1 MSAIGNPARPD
12 EPATAPTHKPGM
24 GPTYRRTW
32 QFMGEFRSGITGAV
46 GTSLLASIAFALLPW
61 PIRYLI
67 DDVLLG
73 DKLRLGP
80 LGSYVTRTTA
90 QKIAAG
96 TALAGAYLLIQL
108 IAALVMSIS
117 FYLFAKV
124 ALRMIHTI
132 RGRMLR
138 HLRKLSLGFHANR
151 SSGELIFRSINDAR
165 SIQEVMIF
173 GVQAWITP
181 LFQIILMVALMG
193 SLDWLLTLVAVAV
206 APFLLWTIRH
216 LTARIQSSSEESR
229 AHLGRLTG
237 LIEQTLGSMRAVQVF
252 GKESKE
258 GDRFDETSEKFIA
271 AQLRFRM
278 AEQVLSVAT
287 MLITGLG
294 TAAVLLVAVHRV
306 LDGAVTVGALW
317 IFLSYMQRIYELL
330 QRNLATFG
338 MLQDS
343 VVGVGR
349 AFAVLDTLP
358 AITDKP
364 GAAPIQPFIKGIEL
378 REVGLT
384 YDRDPVLQE
393 VNLEIARGRTV
404 ALVGETGSGKTSI
417 LNLIPRLY
425 DVSAGSV
432 LIDGV
437 DVRDVQLASLRDLV
451 SVVPQEPLL
460 FSGTIR
466 ENILYGRL
474 DASDRELEDAA
485 RSARAHDFIVALPD
499 AYLTEVGDRGTKL
512 SLGQQQRI
520 ALARAF
526 LKDAPILLLDEPTA
540 ALDLRTEADLLDGL
554 ARLMDGRTVVIV
566 AHRLSTVRHAD
577 AIHVLDQGR
586 IVESGTHDELLAL
599 DGRYARLWNSGAATG
614 APSNAR

>member
-1 MSAIGNPARPD
+1 MNRAADGSGSSGG
-12 EPATAPTHKPGM
+12 EVKPTRPGM
-24 GPTYRRTW
+24 GATYRRIW
-32 QFMGEFRSGITGAV
+32 QFMGEFRSGITSAV

-73 DKLRLGP
+73 DRLRLGIF
-80 LGSYVTRTTA
+80 GDHVTRTTG

-96 TALAGAYLLIQL
+96 TMLAVAYLAIQL
-108 IAALVMSIS
+108 VAAVVMSVS

-173 GVQAWITP
+173 GVQAWVMP
-181 LFQIILMVALMG
+181 LFQITLMVVLMA

-206 APFLLWTIRH
+206 APFLLWTIRR

-252 GKESKE
+252 GKERKE

-306 LDGAVTVGALW
+306 LDKAVSVGALW

-349 AFAVLDTLP
+349 AFAVLDTPP

-364 GAAPIQPFIKGIEL
+364 DAMPIDRFADRIEL
-378 REVGLT
+378 RDVGLT
-384 YDRDPVLQE
+384 YDRDPVLRKIDL
-393 VNLEIARGRTV
+393 VIDRGRTV
-404 ALVGETGSGKTSI
+404 ALVGETGSGKSSI

-425 DVSAGSV
+425 DVSSGAV
-432 LIDGV
+432 LFDGV
-437 DVRDVQLASLRDLV
+437 DVRDVQLAALRDLV

-474 DASDRELEDAA
+474 DASDTELEAA
-485 RSARAHDFIVALPD
+485 AQSARAHDFIAALPD
-499 AYLTEVGDRGTKL
+499 GYLTEVGDRGTKL

-540 ALDLRTEADLLDGL
+540 ALDLRTEAELLDGL
-554 ARLMDGRTVVIV
+554 TRLMEGRTVVIV

-586 IVESGTHDELLAL
+586 IVESGSHDVLVAL
-599 DGRYARLWNSGAATG
+599 DGRYARLWNAATVAAG
-614 APSNAR
+614 A

>member
-1 MSAIGNPARPD
+1 MTPAARP
-12 EPATAPTHKPGM
+12 M
-24 GPTYRRTW
+24 GPTYRRIWT
-32 QFMGEFRSGITGAV
+32 FMGEFRRPLGGAV
-46 GTSLLASIAFALLPW
+46 GTSLLASVAFALLPW

-73 DKLRLGP
+73 SRLDVGVF
-80 LGSYVTRTTA
+80 GRHATA
-90 QKIAAG
+90 TAGQKVAAG
-96 TALAGAYLLIQL
+96 TALAVVYLVIQVV
-108 IAALVMSIS
+108 AAVLMSGS
-117 FYLFAKV
+117 FYLFAGV
-124 ALRMIHTI
+124 ALRMIHTL
-132 RGRMLR
+132 RRQMLV
-138 HLRKLSLGFHANR
+138 HLRRLSLGFHANR

-165 SIQEVMIF
+165 AIQEVMIF
-173 GVQAWITP
+173 GVQAWIMP
-181 LFQIILMVALMG
+181 LFQIGLMVALMA
-193 SLDWLLTLVAVAV
+193 SLDWMLTLVAVAV
-206 APFLLWTIRH
+206 APLLLWTIRH
-216 LTARIQSSSEESR
+216 LTARIQGASETSR
-229 AHLGRLTG
+229 THLGELTG

-252 GKESKE
+252 GKERNAQ
-258 GDRFDETSEKFIA
+258 DRFDETSRRFIA

-294 TAAVLLVAVHRV
+294 TAAVLLVAVRRV
-306 LDGAVTVGALW
+306 LDGAVSVGALW

-349 AFAVLDTLP
+349 AFAVLDMPP
-358 AITDKP
+358 AIVDRP
-364 GAAPIQPFIKGIEL
+364 GAVALDGLRDRIEL
-378 REVGLT
+378 RDVGLV
-384 YDRDPVLQE
+384 YDRDPVLTG
-393 VNLEIARGRTV
+393 VNLVIERGRTV

-417 LNLIPRLY
+417 LSLVPRLY
-425 DVSAGSV
+425 DVTSGAV
-432 LIDGV
+432 HFDGV

-460 FSGTIR
+460 FAGTIR

-474 DASDRELEDAA
+474 DATDGEMEAA
-485 RSARAHDFIVALPD
+485 AAAASAGEFIAALPER
-499 AYLTEVGDRGTKL
+499 YLTDVGDRGGKL

-540 ALDLRTEADLLDGL
+540 ALDVRTEAELLDSL
-554 ARLMDGRTVVIV
+554 QRLMAGRTVVIV

-577 AIHVLDQGR
+577 VIHVLHSGS
-586 IVESGTHDELLAL
+586 IVESGTHDELLAA
-599 DGRYARLWNSGAATG
+599 DGRYATLWLTMASGDNQRS
-614 APSNAR
+614 AP

>member
-1 MSAIGNPARPD
+1 
-12 EPATAPTHKPGM
+12 
-24 GPTYRRTW
+24 
-32 QFMGEFRSGITGAV
+32 MGEFRAGISGAV
-46 GTSLLASIAFALLPW
+46 GTSLLASIAFTLLPW

-73 DKLRLGP
+73 DELRLGVF
-80 LGSYVTRTTA
+80 GDHATRSAA
-90 QKIAAG
+90 QKIAVG
-96 TALAGAYLLIQL
+96 TSLAIGYLVIQL
-108 IAALVMSIS
+108 VAAVVMSVS
-117 FYLFAKV
+117 FYLFAGV
-124 ALRMIHTI
+124 ALRMIHTL

-138 HLRKLSLGFHANR
+138 HLRRLSLGFHANR

-173 GVQAWITP
+173 GVQAWIMP
-181 LFQIILMVALMG
+181 VFQITLMVALMA
-193 SLDWLLTLVAVAV
+193 SLDWMLTLVAVAV
-206 APFLLWTIRH
+206 TPFLLWTIRR
-216 LTARIQSSSEESR
+216 LTGRIQASSEESR

-252 GKESKE
+252 GKESTE
-258 GDRFDETSEKFIA
+258 QDRFDETSEHFIA

-278 AEQVLSVAT
+278 AEQTLSVAT

-306 LDGAVTVGALW
+306 LDGAVSVGALW

-349 AFAVLDTLP
+349 AFAVLDTP
-358 AITDKP
+358 PSITDRP
-364 GAAPIQPFIKGIEL
+364 DARPIETFNDRIEL
-378 REVGLT
+378 HNVGLT
-384 YDRDPVLQE
+384 YDRDVVLGG
-393 VNLEIARGRTV
+393 VDLVVARGQTV

-425 DVSAGSV
+425 DVLDGSV
-432 LIDGV
+432 TVDGI
-437 DVRDVQLASLRDLV
+437 DVRDLRLASLRDLV

-460 FSGTIR
+460 FAGTIK
-466 ENILYGRL
+466 ENIAYGRL
-474 DASDRELEDAA
+474 DADDAA
-485 RSARAHDFIVALPD
+485 LESAAESARAHDFIAHLPD
-499 AYLTEVGDRGTKL
+499 GYLTDVGDRGTKL

-554 ARLMDGRTVVIV
+554 QRLMAGRTVVIV

-577 AIHVLDQGR
+577 AIHVLDHGR
-586 IVESGTHDELLAL
+586 IVESGTHDELLARN
-599 DGRYARLWNSGAATG
+599 GRYARLWRSAKAEP
-614 APSNAR
+614 ASVSPA

>member
-1 MSAIGNPARPD
+1 
-12 EPATAPTHKPGM
+12 
-24 GPTYRRTW
+24 
-32 QFMGEFRSGITGAV
+32 MGEFRAGINGAV
-46 GTSLLASIAFALLPW
+46 GTSLLASIAFTLLPW

-73 DKLRLGP
+73 DELRLGVF
-80 LGSYVTRTTA
+80 GDHATRSAA
-90 QKIAAG
+90 QKIAVG
-96 TALAGAYLLIQL
+96 TSLAIGYLVIQL
-108 IAALVMSIS
+108 VAAVVMSVS
-117 FYLFAKV
+117 FYLFARV
-124 ALRMIHTI
+124 ALRMIHTL

-138 HLRKLSLGFHANR
+138 HLRRLSLGFHANR

-173 GVQAWITP
+173 GVQAWIMP
-181 LFQIILMVALMG
+181 IFQITLMVALMA
-193 SLDWLLTLVAVAV
+193 SLDWLLTLVAIAV
-206 APFLLWTIRH
+206 APFLLWTIRR
-216 LTARIQSSSEESR
+216 LTGRIQASSEESR

-252 GKESKE
+252 GKESTE
-258 GDRFDETSEKFIA
+258 HDRFDDTSNDFIA

-278 AEQVLSVAT
+278 AEQTLSVAT

-306 LDGAVTVGALW
+306 LDGAVSVGALW

-330 QRNLATFG
+330 QRNLSTFG

-349 AFAVLDTLP
+349 AFAVLDTP
-358 AITDKP
+358 PSITDRP
-364 GAAPIQPFIKGIEL
+364 DARPIETFSDRIEL
-378 REVGLT
+378 HDVGLT
-384 YDRDPVLQE
+384 YDRDVVLGG
-393 VNLEIARGRTV
+393 VNLVVASGQTV

-432 LIDGV
+432 TVDGI
-437 DVRDVQLASLRDLV
+437 DVRDVRLASLRDLV

-460 FSGTIR
+460 FAGTIK
-466 ENILYGRL
+466 ENIAYGRL
-474 DASDRELEDAA
+474 DADDAALESAA
-485 RSARAHDFIVALPD
+485 RSARAHDFITKLPD
-499 AYLTEVGDRGTKL
+499 GYLTDVGDRGTKL

-554 ARLMDGRTVVIV
+554 QRLMEGRTVVIV

-577 AIHVLDQGR
+577 AIHVLDHGQ
-586 IVESGTHDELLAL
+586 IVESGTHDELLARN
-599 DGRYARLWNSGAATG
+599 GRYARLWRSGEA
-614 APSNAR
+614 APSAVARDGR